1 MSNTSGDNVFDTPS
15 AASLTKLLF
24 TRCMHLTIQQPPQ
37 GRKVDAEIDFL
48 ELIHSFWQQ
57 KKLIA
62 GTVVITA
69 LVAVGYVWFAQPVY
83 QTSTL
88 LRPAAINELDAL
100 NRSQVYTLPAADAL
114 LKVGLALESY
124 ENRLNFFRGHPDL
137 FKPLVQPGRSLEQ
150 SFEVFN
156 RDAITLV
163 QPASNKTNS
172 ESTYLRLELTYPATL
187 DGVAILNG
195 FVEYAINNQREQ
207 ISADLKV
214 IISNRLRELETQI
227 NAARTGY
234 LSEKQGKIAT
244 LVEADSLQKA
254 KLEDELKAL
263 RLQLKIEREARIQQL
278 DEAISIAKSLGISRP
293 TTPSAMA
300 DAAQGSSSRLVRT
313 EITSQSIPLYF
324 MGSEALQAER
334 AALLKRTTDDFTD
347 NRISQIRKNIQL
359 LEVNRQVEM
368 LGKRS
373 NEDVFLKDI
382 EPLRAEVVRLGRL
395 NTDMSHLGLVSID
408 RKAQMPTDPIK
419 PKKTLIVAL
428 AVVLG
433 LLFGLT
439 IATVRFLIQRRQQGV
454 RPEQPP
460 L

>member
-1 MSNTSGDNVFDTPS
+1 MLV
-15 AASLTKLLF
+15 
-24 TRCMHLTIQQPPQ
+24 
-37 GRKVDAEIDFL
+37 
-48 ELIHSFWQQ
+48 
-57 KKLIA
+57 
-62 GTVVITA
+62 TA
-69 LVAVGYVWFAQPVY
+69 LMAFCYVLFAQQIY
-83 QTSTL
+83 QTSSL

-100 NRSQVYTLPAADAL
+100 NRSQVYTLPAPDAL

-124 ENRLNFFRGHPDL
+124 ENRLNFFRDHPDL
-137 FKPLVQPGRSLEQ
+137 FKPLLQPGRTLEQ

-163 QPASNKTNS
+163 QPASNKDNS
-172 ESTYLRLELTYPATL
+172 ESSYLRLELTYPDSL

-195 FVEYAINNQREQ
+195 FVDYAINKQREQ

-214 IISNRLRELETQI
+214 IISNRLRELDAQI
-227 NAARTGY
+227 NAARSSY
-234 LSEKQGKIAT
+234 LSDKQGKIASF
-244 LVEADSLQKA
+244 LEADTLQKA
-254 KLEDELKAL
+254 RLEDELKAL

-278 DEAISIAKSLGISRP
+278 DEAIAIANSLGITRP

-324 MGSEALQAER
+324 MGSQALQAER

-347 NRISQIRKNIQL
+347 DRISQIRKNIQL

-395 NTDMSHLGLVSID
+395 NTDMSHLGLASID
-408 RKAQMPTDPIK
+408 RKAQVPTDPVK
-419 PKKTLIVAL
+419 PKKALIVAL
-428 AVVLG
+428 AMVLG
-433 LLFGLT
+433 LLLGLA
-439 IATVRFLIQRRQQGV
+439 IATVRFLTQRRQQGV
-454 RPEQPP
+454 RPELPP
-460 L
+460 T

>member
-1 MSNTSGDNVFDTPS
+1 MLV
-15 AASLTKLLF
+15 
-24 TRCMHLTIQQPPQ
+24 
-37 GRKVDAEIDFL
+37 
-48 ELIHSFWQQ
+48 
-57 KKLIA
+57 
-62 GTVVITA
+62 TA
-69 LVAVGYVWFAQPVY
+69 LMAFCYVLFAQQIY
-83 QTSTL
+83 QTSSL

-100 NRSQVYTLPAADAL
+100 NRSQVYTLPAPDAL

-124 ENRLNFFRGHPDL
+124 ENRLNFFRDHPDL
-137 FKPLVQPGRSLEQ
+137 FKPLLQPGRTLEQ

-163 QPASNKTNS
+163 QPASNKDNS
-172 ESTYLRLELTYPATL
+172 ESSYLRLELTYPASL

-195 FVEYAINNQREQ
+195 FVDYAINKQREQ

-214 IISNRLRELETQI
+214 IISNRLRELDAQI
-227 NAARTGY
+227 NAARSSY
-234 LSEKQGKIAT
+234 LSDKQGKIASF
-244 LVEADSLQKA
+244 LEADALQKA
-254 KLEDELKAL
+254 RLEDELKAL

-278 DEAISIAKSLGISRP
+278 DEAIAIAKSLGITRP

-324 MGSEALQAER
+324 MGSQALQAER

-347 NRISQIRKNIQL
+347 DRISQIRKNIQL

-395 NTDMSHLGLVSID
+395 NTDMSHLGLASID
-408 RKAQMPTDPIK
+408 RKAQVPTDPVK
-419 PKKTLIVAL
+419 PKKALIVAL
-428 AVVLG
+428 AMVLG
-433 LLFGLT
+433 LLLGLA
-439 IATVRFLIQRRQQGV
+439 IATVRFLTQRRQQGV
-454 RPEQPP
+454 RPELPP
-460 L
+460 T

>member
-1 MSNTSGDNVFDTPS
+1 MLV
-15 AASLTKLLF
+15 
-24 TRCMHLTIQQPPQ
+24 
-37 GRKVDAEIDFL
+37 
-48 ELIHSFWQQ
+48 
-57 KKLIA
+57 
-62 GTVVITA
+62 TA
-69 LVAVGYVWFAQPVY
+69 LMAFGYVLFAKQIY
-83 QTSTL
+83 QTSSL

-124 ENRLNFFRGHPDL
+124 ENRLNFFRDHPDL
-137 FKPLVQPGRSLEQ
+137 FKPLLQPGRTLEQ

-163 QPASNKTNS
+163 QPASNKDNS
-172 ESTYLRLELTYPATL
+172 ESSYLRLELTYPASL

-195 FVEYAINNQREQ
+195 FVDYAINKQREQ

-214 IISNRLRELETQI
+214 IISNRLRELDAQI
-227 NAARTGY
+227 NAARSSY
-234 LSEKQGKIAT
+234 LSDKQGKIASF
-244 LVEADSLQKA
+244 LEADALQKA
-254 KLEDELKAL
+254 RLEDELKAL

-278 DEAISIAKSLGISRP
+278 DEAIAIAKSLGITRP

-324 MGSEALQAER
+324 MGSQALQAER

-347 NRISQIRKNIQL
+347 DRISQIRKNIQL

-395 NTDMSHLGLVSID
+395 NTDMSHLGLASID
-408 RKAQMPTDPIK
+408 RKAQVPTDPVK
-419 PKKTLIVAL
+419 PKKALIVAL
-428 AVVLG
+428 AMVLG
-433 LLFGLT
+433 LLLGLA
-439 IATVRFLIQRRQQGV
+439 IATVRFLTQRRQQGV
-454 RPEQPP
+454 RPELPP
-460 L
+460 T

>member
-1 MSNTSGDNVFDTPS
+1 MLV
-15 AASLTKLLF
+15 
-24 TRCMHLTIQQPPQ
+24 
-37 GRKVDAEIDFL
+37 
-48 ELIHSFWQQ
+48 
-57 KKLIA
+57 
-62 GTVVITA
+62 TA
-69 LVAVGYVWFAQPVY
+69 LMAFCYVLFAQQIY
-83 QTSTL
+83 QTSSL

-100 NRSQVYTLPAADAL
+100 NRSQVYTLPAPDAL

-124 ENRLNFFRGHPDL
+124 ENRLNFFRDHPDL
-137 FKPLVQPGRSLEQ
+137 FKPLLQPGRTLEQ

-163 QPASNKTNS
+163 QPASNKDNS
-172 ESTYLRLELTYPATL
+172 ESSYLRLELTYPASL

-195 FVEYAINNQREQ
+195 FVDYAINKQREQ

-214 IISNRLRELETQI
+214 IISNRLREQDAQI
-227 NAARTGY
+227 NAARSSY
-234 LSEKQGKIAT
+234 LSDKQGKIASF
-244 LVEADSLQKA
+244 LEADTLQKA
-254 KLEDELKAL
+254 RLEDELKAL

-278 DEAISIAKSLGISRP
+278 DEAIAIAKSLGITRP

-300 DAAQGSSSRLVRT
+300 DAAQGSSPRLVRT

-324 MGSEALQAER
+324 MGSQALQAER

-347 NRISQIRKNIQL
+347 DRISQIRKNIQL

-395 NTDMSHLGLVSID
+395 NTDMSHLGLASID
-408 RKAQMPTDPIK
+408 RKAQVPTDPVK
-419 PKKTLIVAL
+419 PKKALIVAL
-428 AVVLG
+428 AMVLG
-433 LLFGLT
+433 LLLGLA
-439 IATVRFLIQRRQQGV
+439 IATVRFLTQRRQQGV
-454 RPEQPP
+454 RPELPP
-460 L
+460 T

>member
-1 MSNTSGDNVFDTPS
+1 VTSISRISRGS
-15 AASLTKLLF
+15 S
-24 TRCMHLTIQQPPQ
+24 
-37 GRKVDAEIDFL
+37 VDEIDLFA
-48 ELIHSFWQQ
+48 LIQAIWKQ
-57 KKLIA
+57 KGIIIA
-62 GTVVITA
+62 TTVVSG
-69 LVAVGYVWFAQPVY
+69 LVALGYAYLVTPEY
-83 QTSTL
+83 QVTSV

-100 NRSQVYTLPAADAL
+100 NRSQVYTLPAPDAL

-124 ENRLNFFRGHPDL
+124 ENRLNFFRDHPDL
-137 FKPLVQPGRSLEQ
+137 FKPLLQPGRTLEQ

-163 QPASNKTNS
+163 QPASNKDNS
-172 ESTYLRLELTYPATL
+172 ESSYLRLELTYPASL

-195 FVEYAINNQREQ
+195 FVDYAINKQREQ

-214 IISNRLRELETQI
+214 IISNRLRELDAQI
-227 NAARTGY
+227 NAARSSYT
-234 LSEKQGKIAT
+234 SDKEEKIAT
-244 LVEADSLQKA
+244 FLETDSLQKA
-254 KLEDELKAL
+254 QLEDELKAL

-278 DEAISIAKSLGISRP
+278 DEAIAIAKSLGITRP

-300 DAAQGSSSRLVRT
+300 DAAQGSSARLVRT

-324 MGSEALQAER
+324 MGSQALEAER

-347 NRISQIRKNIQL
+347 NRISQIRKKIQL

-373 NEDVFLKDI
+373 NEDVFLNDI
-382 EPLRAEVVRLGRL
+382 EPLRAEAVRLGRL
-395 NTDMSHLGLVSID
+395 NTDMSQLGLVSID

-419 PKKTLIVAL
+419 PKKALIVAL
-428 AVVLG
+428 ALVLG
-433 LLFGLT
+433 LLAGLT
-439 IATVRFLIQRRQQGV
+439 IATVRFLLQRRKQGI

-460 L
+460 I

>member
-1 MSNTSGDNVFDTPS
+1 MLV
-15 AASLTKLLF
+15 
-24 TRCMHLTIQQPPQ
+24 
-37 GRKVDAEIDFL
+37 
-48 ELIHSFWQQ
+48 
-57 KKLIA
+57 
-62 GTVVITA
+62 TA
-69 LVAVGYVWFAQPVY
+69 LMAFCYVLFAQQIY
-83 QTSTL
+83 QTSSL

-100 NRSQVYTLPAADAL
+100 NRSQVYTLPAPDAL

-124 ENRLNFFRGHPDL
+124 ENRLNFFRDHPDL
-137 FKPLVQPGRSLEQ
+137 FKPLLQPGRTLEQ

-163 QPASNKTNS
+163 QPASNKDNS
-172 ESTYLRLELTYPATL
+172 ECSYLRLELTYPASL

-195 FVEYAINNQREQ
+195 FVDYAINKQREQ

-214 IISNRLRELETQI
+214 IISNRLRELDAQI
-227 NAARTGY
+227 NAARSSY
-234 LSEKQGKIAT
+234 LSDKQGKIASF
-244 LVEADSLQKA
+244 LEADTLQKA
-254 KLEDELKAL
+254 RLEDELKAL

-278 DEAISIAKSLGISRP
+278 DEAIAIANSLGITRP

-324 MGSEALQAER
+324 MGSQALQAER

-347 NRISQIRKNIQL
+347 DRISQIRKNIQL

-395 NTDMSHLGLVSID
+395 NTDMSNLWLASID
-408 RKAQMPTDPIK
+408 RKAQVPTDPVK
-419 PKKTLIVAL
+419 PKKALIVAL
-428 AVVLG
+428 AMVLG
-433 LLFGLT
+433 LLLGLA
-439 IATVRFLIQRRQQGV
+439 IATVRFLTQRRQQGV
-454 RPEQPP
+454 RPELPP
-460 L
+460 T

>member
-1 MSNTSGDNVFDTPS
+1 MLV
-15 AASLTKLLF
+15 
-24 TRCMHLTIQQPPQ
+24 
-37 GRKVDAEIDFL
+37 
-48 ELIHSFWQQ
+48 
-57 KKLIA
+57 
-62 GTVVITA
+62 TA
-69 LVAVGYVWFAQPVY
+69 LMAFCYVLFAQQIY
-83 QTSTL
+83 QTSSL

-100 NRSQVYTLPAADAL
+100 NRSQVYTLPAPDAL

-124 ENRLNFFRGHPDL
+124 ENRLNFFRDHPDL
-137 FKPLVQPGRSLEQ
+137 FKPLLQPGRTLEQ

-163 QPASNKTNS
+163 QPASNKDNS
-172 ESTYLRLELTYPATL
+172 ESSYLRLELTYPASL

-195 FVEYAINNQREQ
+195 FVDYAINKQREQ

-214 IISNRLRELETQI
+214 IISNRLRELDAQI
-227 NAARTGY
+227 NAARSSY
-234 LSEKQGKIAT
+234 LSDKQGKIASF
-244 LVEADSLQKA
+244 LEADSLQKA
-254 KLEDELKAL
+254 RLEDELKAL

-278 DEAISIAKSLGISRP
+278 DEAIAIANSLGITRP

-324 MGSEALQAER
+324 MGSQALQAER

-347 NRISQIRKNIQL
+347 DRISQIRKNIQL

-395 NTDMSHLGLVSID
+395 NTDMSHLGLASID
-408 RKAQMPTDPIK
+408 RKAQVPTDPVK
-419 PKKTLIVAL
+419 PKKALIVAL
-428 AVVLG
+428 AMVLG
-433 LLFGLT
+433 LLLGLA
-439 IATVRFLIQRRQQGV
+439 IATVRFLTQRRQQGV
-454 RPEQPP
+454 RPELPP
-460 L
+460 T

>member
-1 MSNTSGDNVFDTPS
+1 MLV
-15 AASLTKLLF
+15 
-24 TRCMHLTIQQPPQ
+24 
-37 GRKVDAEIDFL
+37 
-48 ELIHSFWQQ
+48 
-57 KKLIA
+57 
-62 GTVVITA
+62 TA
-69 LVAVGYVWFAQPVY
+69 LMAFGYVLFAKQIY
-83 QTSTL
+83 QTSSL

-124 ENRLNFFRGHPDL
+124 ENRLNFFRDHPDL
-137 FKPLVQPGRSLEQ
+137 FKPLLQPGRTLEQ

-163 QPASNKTNS
+163 QPASNKDNS
-172 ESTYLRLELTYPATL
+172 ESSYLRLELTYPASL

-195 FVEYAINNQREQ
+195 FVDYAINKQREQ

-214 IISNRLRELETQI
+214 IISNRLRELDAQI
-227 NAARTGY
+227 NAARSSY
-234 LSEKQGKIAT
+234 LSDKQGKIASF
-244 LVEADSLQKA
+244 LEADALQKA
-254 KLEDELKAL
+254 RLEDELKAL

-278 DEAISIAKSLGISRP
+278 DEAIAIAKSLGITRP

-324 MGSEALQAER
+324 MGSQALQAER

-347 NRISQIRKNIQL
+347 DRISQIRKNIQL

-382 EPLRAEVVRLGRL
+382 EPLRAEVVRLGRM
-395 NTDMSHLGLVSID
+395 NTDMSHLGLASID
-408 RKAQMPTDPIK
+408 RKAQVPTDPVK
-419 PKKTLIVAL
+419 PKKALIVAL

-433 LLFGLT
+433 LLLGLT
-439 IATVRFLIQRRQQGV
+439 IATVRFLTQRRQQGV
-454 RPEQPP
+454 RPELPP
-460 L
+460 T

>member
-1 MSNTSGDNVFDTPS
+1 M
-15 AASLTKLLF
+15 
-24 TRCMHLTIQQPPQ
+24 TIQQPPQ
-37 GRKVDAEIDFL
+37 GRKVDAEIDVF
-48 ELIHSFWQQ
+48 ELIHSLWRQ

-62 GTVVITA
+62 ATMLVTA
-69 LVAVGYVWFAQPVY
+69 LMAFGYVLFAKQIY
-83 QTSTL
+83 QTSSL

-124 ENRLNFFRGHPDL
+124 ENRLNFFRDHPDL
-137 FKPLVQPGRSLEQ
+137 FKPLLQPGRTLEQ

-163 QPASNKTNS
+163 QPASNKDNS
-172 ESTYLRLELTYPATL
+172 ESSYLRLELTYPASL

-195 FVEYAINNQREQ
+195 FVDYAINKQREQ

-214 IISNRLRELETQI
+214 IISNRLRELDAQI
-227 NAARTGY
+227 NAARSSY
-234 LSEKQGKIAT
+234 LSDKQGKIASF
-244 LVEADSLQKA
+244 LEADALQKA
-254 KLEDELKAL
+254 RLEDELKAL

-278 DEAISIAKSLGISRP
+278 DEAIAIAKSLGITRP

-324 MGSEALQAER
+324 MGSQALQAER

-347 NRISQIRKNIQL
+347 DRISQIRKNIQL

-382 EPLRAEVVRLGRL
+382 EPLRAEVVRLGRM
-395 NTDMSHLGLVSID
+395 NTDMSHLGLASID
-408 RKAQMPTDPIK
+408 RKAQVPTDPVK
-419 PKKTLIVAL
+419 PKKALIVAL

-433 LLFGLT
+433 LLLGLT
-439 IATVRFLIQRRQQGV
+439 IATVRFLTQRRQQGV
-454 RPEQPP
+454 RPELPP
-460 L
+460 T

>member
-1 MSNTSGDNVFDTPS
+1 MLV
-15 AASLTKLLF
+15 
-24 TRCMHLTIQQPPQ
+24 
-37 GRKVDAEIDFL
+37 
-48 ELIHSFWQQ
+48 
-57 KKLIA
+57 
-62 GTVVITA
+62 TA
-69 LVAVGYVWFAQPVY
+69 LMAFCYVLFAQQIY
-83 QTSTL
+83 QTSSL

-100 NRSQVYTLPAADAL
+100 NRSQVYTLPAPDAL

-124 ENRLNFFRGHPDL
+124 ENRLNFFRDHPDL
-137 FKPLVQPGRSLEQ
+137 FKPLLQPGRTLEQ

-163 QPASNKTNS
+163 QPASNKDNS
-172 ESTYLRLELTYPATL
+172 ESSYLRLELTYPASL

-195 FVEYAINNQREQ
+195 FVDYAINKQREQ

-214 IISNRLRELETQI
+214 IISNRLRELDAQI
-227 NAARTGY
+227 NAARSSY
-234 LSEKQGKIAT
+234 LSDKQGKIASF
-244 LVEADSLQKA
+244 LEADSLQKA
-254 KLEDELKAL
+254 RLEDELKAL

-278 DEAISIAKSLGISRP
+278 DEAIAIAKSLGITRP

-324 MGSEALQAER
+324 MGSQALQAER

-347 NRISQIRKNIQL
+347 DRISQIRKNIQL

-395 NTDMSHLGLVSID
+395 NTDMSHLGLASID
-408 RKAQMPTDPIK
+408 RKAQVPTDPVK
-419 PKKTLIVAL
+419 PKKALIVAL

-433 LLFGLT
+433 LLLGLT
-439 IATVRFLIQRRQQGV
+439 IATVRFLTQRRQQGV
-454 RPEQPP
+454 RPELPP
-460 L
+460 T

>member
-1 MSNTSGDNVFDTPS
+1 M
-15 AASLTKLLF
+15 
-24 TRCMHLTIQQPPQ
+24 TIHQYPQ
-37 GRKVDAEIDFL
+37 GRKVDAEIDLFDV
-48 ELIHSFWQQ
+48 IHSFWRQ
-57 KKLIA
+57 KKLIG
-62 GTVVITA
+62 GTVVIAGLMA
-69 LVAVGYVWFAQPVY
+69 LGYVSFAQQVY
-83 QTSTL
+83 QTSSL

-124 ENRLNFFRGHPDL
+124 ENRLSFFRDHPDL

-156 RDAITLV
+156 RDAFNLV
-163 QPASNKTNS
+163 QPAPNKASSDNP
-172 ESTYLRLELTYPATL
+172 YLKLELTYPASL

-195 FVEYAINNQREQ
+195 FVDYAITKQREQ

-214 IISNRLRELETQI
+214 IIGNRLRELDAQI
-227 NAARTGY
+227 NAARSSYT
-234 LSEKQGKIAT
+234 SDKEEKIAT
-244 LVEADSLQKA
+244 FLETDSLQKA
-254 KLEDELKAL
+254 QLEDELKAL

-278 DEAISIAKSLGISRP
+278 EEAIAIAKSLGITRP

-300 DAAQGSSSRLVRT
+300 DAAQGSSARLVRT

-324 MGSEALQAER
+324 MGSQALEAER

-347 NRISQIRKNIQL
+347 KRISQIRKKIQL

-373 NEDVFLKDI
+373 NEDVFLNDI
-382 EPLRAEVVRLGRL
+382 EPLRAEAVRLGRL
-395 NTDMSHLGLVSID
+395 NTDMSQLGLVSID

-419 PKKTLIVAL
+419 PKKALIVAL
-428 AVVLG
+428 ALVLG
-433 LLFGLT
+433 LLAGLA
-439 IATVRFLIQRRQQGV
+439 IATVRFLLQRRQQGI
-454 RPEQPP
+454 RPEQPQT
-460 L
+460 

>member
-1 MSNTSGDNVFDTPS
+1 MLV
-15 AASLTKLLF
+15 
-24 TRCMHLTIQQPPQ
+24 
-37 GRKVDAEIDFL
+37 
-48 ELIHSFWQQ
+48 
-57 KKLIA
+57 
-62 GTVVITA
+62 TA
-69 LVAVGYVWFAQPVY
+69 LMAFCYVLFAQQIY
-83 QTSTL
+83 QTSSL

-100 NRSQVYTLPAADAL
+100 NRSQVYTLPAPDAL

-124 ENRLNFFRGHPDL
+124 ENRLNFFRDHPDL
-137 FKPLVQPGRSLEQ
+137 FKPLLQPGRTLEQ

-163 QPASNKTNS
+163 QPASNKDNS
-172 ESTYLRLELTYPATL
+172 ESSYLRLELTYPASL

-195 FVEYAINNQREQ
+195 FVDYAINKQREQ

-214 IISNRLRELETQI
+214 IISNRLRELDAQI
-227 NAARTGY
+227 NAARSSY
-234 LSEKQGKIAT
+234 LSDKQGKIASF
-244 LVEADSLQKA
+244 LEADTLQKA
-254 KLEDELKAL
+254 RLEDELKAL

-278 DEAISIAKSLGISRP
+278 DEAIAIAKSLGITRP

-324 MGSEALQAER
+324 MGSQALQAER

-347 NRISQIRKNIQL
+347 DRISQIRKNIQL

-395 NTDMSHLGLVSID
+395 NTDMSHLGLASID
-408 RKAQMPTDPIK
+408 RKAQVPTDPVK
-419 PKKTLIVAL
+419 PKKALIVAL
-428 AVVLG
+428 AMVLG
-433 LLFGLT
+433 LLLGLA
-439 IATVRFLIQRRQQGV
+439 IATVRFLTQRRQQGV
-454 RPEQPP
+454 RPELPP
-460 L
+460 T

>member
-1 MSNTSGDNVFDTPS
+1 MLV
-15 AASLTKLLF
+15 
-24 TRCMHLTIQQPPQ
+24 
-37 GRKVDAEIDFL
+37 
-48 ELIHSFWQQ
+48 
-57 KKLIA
+57 
-62 GTVVITA
+62 TA
-69 LVAVGYVWFAQPVY
+69 LMAFCYVLFAQQIY
-83 QTSTL
+83 QTSSL

-100 NRSQVYTLPAADAL
+100 NRSQVYTLPAPDAL

-124 ENRLNFFRGHPDL
+124 ENRLNFFRDHPDL
-137 FKPLVQPGRSLEQ
+137 FKPLLQPGRTLEQ

-163 QPASNKTNS
+163 QPASNKDNS
-172 ESTYLRLELTYPATL
+172 ESSYLRLELTYPASL

-195 FVEYAINNQREQ
+195 FVDYAINKQREQ

-214 IISNRLRELETQI
+214 IISNRLRELDAQI
-227 NAARTGY
+227 NAARSSY
-234 LSEKQGKIAT
+234 LSDKQGKIASF
-244 LVEADSLQKA
+244 LEADTLQKA
-254 KLEDELKAL
+254 RLEDELKAL

-278 DEAISIAKSLGISRP
+278 DEAIAIANSLGITRP

-324 MGSEALQAER
+324 MGSQALQAER

-347 NRISQIRKNIQL
+347 DRISQIRKNIQL

-395 NTDMSHLGLVSID
+395 NTDMSHLGLASID
-408 RKAQMPTDPIK
+408 RKAQVPTDPVK
-419 PKKTLIVAL
+419 PKKALIVAL
-428 AVVLG
+428 AMVLG
-433 LLFGLT
+433 LLLGLA
-439 IATVRFLIQRRQQGV
+439 IATVRFLTQRRQQGV
-454 RPEQPP
+454 RPELPP
-460 L
+460 T

>member
-1 MSNTSGDNVFDTPS
+1 MLV
-15 AASLTKLLF
+15 
-24 TRCMHLTIQQPPQ
+24 
-37 GRKVDAEIDFL
+37 
-48 ELIHSFWQQ
+48 
-57 KKLIA
+57 
-62 GTVVITA
+62 TA
-69 LVAVGYVWFAQPVY
+69 LMAFCYVLFAQQIY
-83 QTSTL
+83 QTSSL

-100 NRSQVYTLPAADAL
+100 NRSQVYTLPAPDAL

-124 ENRLNFFRGHPDL
+124 ENRLNFFRDHPDL
-137 FKPLVQPGRSLEQ
+137 FKPLLQPGRTLEQ

-163 QPASNKTNS
+163 QPASNKDNS
-172 ESTYLRLELTYPATL
+172 ESSYLRLELTYPASL
-187 DGVAILNG
+187 DGVSILNG
-195 FVEYAINNQREQ
+195 FVDYAINKQREQ

-214 IISNRLRELETQI
+214 IISNRLRELDAQI
-227 NAARTGY
+227 NAARSSY
-234 LSEKQGKIAT
+234 LSDKQGKIASF
-244 LVEADSLQKA
+244 LEADTLQKA
-254 KLEDELKAL
+254 RLEDELKAL

-278 DEAISIAKSLGISRP
+278 DEAIAIAKSLGITRP

-324 MGSEALQAER
+324 MGSQALQAER

-347 NRISQIRKNIQL
+347 DRISQIRKNIQL

-395 NTDMSHLGLVSID
+395 NTDMSHLGLASID
-408 RKAQMPTDPIK
+408 RKAQVPTDPVK
-419 PKKTLIVAL
+419 PKKALIVAL
-428 AVVLG
+428 AMVLG
-433 LLFGLT
+433 LLLGLA
-439 IATVRFLIQRRQQGV
+439 IATVRFLTQRRQQGV
-454 RPEQPP
+454 RPELPP
-460 L
+460 T

>member
-1 MSNTSGDNVFDTPS
+1 MLV
-15 AASLTKLLF
+15 
-24 TRCMHLTIQQPPQ
+24 
-37 GRKVDAEIDFL
+37 
-48 ELIHSFWQQ
+48 
-57 KKLIA
+57 
-62 GTVVITA
+62 TA
-69 LVAVGYVWFAQPVY
+69 LMAFGYVLFAKQIY
-83 QTSTL
+83 QTSSL

-124 ENRLNFFRGHPDL
+124 ENRLNFFRDHPDL
-137 FKPLVQPGRSLEQ
+137 FKPLLQPGRTLEQ

-163 QPASNKTNS
+163 QPASNKDNS
-172 ESTYLRLELTYPATL
+172 ESSYLRLELTYPASL

-195 FVEYAINNQREQ
+195 FVDYAINKQREQ

-214 IISNRLRELETQI
+214 IISNRLRELDAQI
-227 NAARTGY
+227 NAARSSY
-234 LSEKQGKIAT
+234 LSDKQGKIASF
-244 LVEADSLQKA
+244 LEADTLQKA
-254 KLEDELKAL
+254 RLEDELKAL

-278 DEAISIAKSLGISRP
+278 DEAIAIAKSLGITRP

-324 MGSEALQAER
+324 MGSQALQAER

-347 NRISQIRKNIQL
+347 DRISQIRKNIQL

-395 NTDMSHLGLVSID
+395 NTDMSHLGLASID
-408 RKAQMPTDPIK
+408 RKAQVPTDPVK
-419 PKKTLIVAL
+419 PKKALIVAL

-433 LLFGLT
+433 LLLGLT
-439 IATVRFLIQRRQQGV
+439 IATVRFLTQRRQQGV
-454 RPEQPP
+454 RPELPP
-460 L
+460 T

>member
-1 MSNTSGDNVFDTPS
+1 MLV
-15 AASLTKLLF
+15 
-24 TRCMHLTIQQPPQ
+24 
-37 GRKVDAEIDFL
+37 
-48 ELIHSFWQQ
+48 
-57 KKLIA
+57 
-62 GTVVITA
+62 TA
-69 LVAVGYVWFAQPVY
+69 LMAFGYVLFAQQIY
-83 QTSTL
+83 QTSSL

-100 NRSQVYTLPAADAL
+100 NRSQVYTLPAPDAL

-124 ENRLNFFRGHPDL
+124 ENRLNFFRDHPDL
-137 FKPLVQPGRSLEQ
+137 FKPLLQPGRTLEQ

-163 QPASNKTNS
+163 QPASNKDNS
-172 ESTYLRLELTYPATL
+172 ESSYLRLELTYPASL

-195 FVEYAINNQREQ
+195 FVDYAINKQREQ

-214 IISNRLRELETQI
+214 IISNRLRELDAQI
-227 NAARTGY
+227 NAARSSY
-234 LSEKQGKIAT
+234 LSDKQGKIASF
-244 LVEADSLQKA
+244 LEADTLQKA
-254 KLEDELKAL
+254 RLEDELKAL

-278 DEAISIAKSLGISRP
+278 DEAIAIAKSLGITRP

-324 MGSEALQAER
+324 MGSQALQAER

-347 NRISQIRKNIQL
+347 DRISQIRKNIQL

-395 NTDMSHLGLVSID
+395 NTDMSHLGLASID
-408 RKAQMPTDPIK
+408 RKAQVPTDPVK
-419 PKKTLIVAL
+419 PKKALIVAL
-428 AVVLG
+428 AMVLG
-433 LLFGLT
+433 LLLGLA
-439 IATVRFLIQRRQQGV
+439 IATVRFLTQRRQQGV
-454 RPEQPP
+454 RPELPP
-460 L
+460 T

>member
-1 MSNTSGDNVFDTPS
+1 MLV
-15 AASLTKLLF
+15 
-24 TRCMHLTIQQPPQ
+24 
-37 GRKVDAEIDFL
+37 
-48 ELIHSFWQQ
+48 
-57 KKLIA
+57 
-62 GTVVITA
+62 TA
-69 LVAVGYVWFAQPVY
+69 LMAFCYVLFAQQIY
-83 QTSTL
+83 QTSSL

-100 NRSQVYTLPAADAL
+100 NRSQVYTLPAPDAL

-124 ENRLNFFRGHPDL
+124 ENRLNFFRDHPDL
-137 FKPLVQPGRSLEQ
+137 FKPLLQPGRTLEQ

-163 QPASNKTNS
+163 QPASNKDNS
-172 ESTYLRLELTYPATL
+172 ESSYLRLELTYPASL

-195 FVEYAINNQREQ
+195 FVDYAINKQREQ

-214 IISNRLRELETQI
+214 IISNRLRELDAQI
-227 NAARTGY
+227 NAARSSY
-234 LSEKQGKIAT
+234 LSDKQGKIASF
-244 LVEADSLQKA
+244 LEADTLQKA
-254 KLEDELKAL
+254 RLEDELKAL

-278 DEAISIAKSLGISRP
+278 DEAIAIAKSLGITRP

-324 MGSEALQAER
+324 MGSQALQAER

-347 NRISQIRKNIQL
+347 DRISQIRKNIQM

-395 NTDMSHLGLVSID
+395 NTDMSHLGLASID
-408 RKAQMPTDPIK
+408 RKAQVPTDPVK
-419 PKKTLIVAL
+419 PKKALIVAL
-428 AVVLG
+428 AMVLG
-433 LLFGLT
+433 LLLGLA
-439 IATVRFLIQRRQQGV
+439 IATVRFLTQRRQQGV
-454 RPEQPP
+454 RPELPP
-460 L
+460 T

>member
-1 MSNTSGDNVFDTPS
+1 MLV
-15 AASLTKLLF
+15 
-24 TRCMHLTIQQPPQ
+24 
-37 GRKVDAEIDFL
+37 
-48 ELIHSFWQQ
+48 
-57 KKLIA
+57 
-62 GTVVITA
+62 TA
-69 LVAVGYVWFAQPVY
+69 LMAFCYVLFAQQIY
-83 QTSTL
+83 QTSSL

-100 NRSQVYTLPAADAL
+100 NRSQVYTLPAPDAL

-124 ENRLNFFRGHPDL
+124 ENRLNFFRDHPDL
-137 FKPLVQPGRSLEQ
+137 FKPLLQPGRTLEQ

-163 QPASNKTNS
+163 QPASNKDNS
-172 ESTYLRLELTYPATL
+172 ESSYLRLELTYPASL

-195 FVEYAINNQREQ
+195 FVDYAINKQREQ

-214 IISNRLRELETQI
+214 IISNRLRELDAQI
-227 NAARTGY
+227 NAARSSY
-234 LSEKQGKIAT
+234 LSDKQGKIASF
-244 LVEADSLQKA
+244 LEADTLQKA
-254 KLEDELKAL
+254 RLEDELKAL

-278 DEAISIAKSLGISRP
+278 DEAIAIAKSLGITRP

-300 DAAQGSSSRLVRT
+300 DAAQGSSPRLVRT

-324 MGSEALQAER
+324 MGSQALQAER

-347 NRISQIRKNIQL
+347 DRISQIRKNIQL

-395 NTDMSHLGLVSID
+395 NTDMSHLGLASID
-408 RKAQMPTDPIK
+408 RKAQVPTDPVK
-419 PKKTLIVAL
+419 PKKALIVAL
-428 AVVLG
+428 AMVLG
-433 LLFGLT
+433 LLLGLA
-439 IATVRFLIQRRQQGV
+439 IATVRFLTQRRQQGV
-454 RPEQPP
+454 RPELPP
-460 L
+460 T

>member
-1 MSNTSGDNVFDTPS
+1 MLV
-15 AASLTKLLF
+15 
-24 TRCMHLTIQQPPQ
+24 
-37 GRKVDAEIDFL
+37 
-48 ELIHSFWQQ
+48 
-57 KKLIA
+57 
-62 GTVVITA
+62 TA
-69 LVAVGYVWFAQPVY
+69 LMAFCYVLFAQQIY
-83 QTSTL
+83 QTSSL

-100 NRSQVYTLPAADAL
+100 NRSQVYTLPAPDAL

-124 ENRLNFFRGHPDL
+124 ENRLNFFRDHPDL
-137 FKPLVQPGRSLEQ
+137 FKPLLQPGRTLEQ

-163 QPASNKTNS
+163 QPASNKDNS
-172 ESTYLRLELTYPATL
+172 ESSYLRLELTYPASL

-195 FVEYAINNQREQ
+195 FVDYAINKQREQ

-214 IISNRLRELETQI
+214 IISNRLRELDAQI
-227 NAARTGY
+227 NAARSSY
-234 LSEKQGKIAT
+234 LSDKQGKIASF
-244 LVEADSLQKA
+244 LEADTLQKA
-254 KLEDELKAL
+254 RLEDELKAL

-278 DEAISIAKSLGISRP
+278 DEAIAIAKSLGITRP

-324 MGSEALQAER
+324 MGSQALQAER

-347 NRISQIRKNIQL
+347 DRISQIRKNIQL

-382 EPLRAEVVRLGRL
+382 EPLRAEVVRLGRM
-395 NTDMSHLGLVSID
+395 NTDMSHLGLASID
-408 RKAQMPTDPIK
+408 RKAQVPTDPVK
-419 PKKTLIVAL
+419 PKKALIVAL
-428 AVVLG
+428 AMVLG
-433 LLFGLT
+433 LLLGLA
-439 IATVRFLIQRRQQGV
+439 IATVRFLTQRRQQGV
-454 RPEQPP
+454 RPELPP
-460 L
+460 T

>member
-1 MSNTSGDNVFDTPS
+1 MLV
-15 AASLTKLLF
+15 
-24 TRCMHLTIQQPPQ
+24 
-37 GRKVDAEIDFL
+37 
-48 ELIHSFWQQ
+48 
-57 KKLIA
+57 
-62 GTVVITA
+62 TA
-69 LVAVGYVWFAQPVY
+69 LMAFCYVLFAQQIY
-83 QTSTL
+83 QTSSL

-100 NRSQVYTLPAADAL
+100 NRSQVYTLPAPDAL

-124 ENRLNFFRGHPDL
+124 ENRLNFFRDHPDL
-137 FKPLVQPGRSLEQ
+137 FKPLLQPGRTLEQ

-163 QPASNKTNS
+163 QPASNKDNS
-172 ESTYLRLELTYPATL
+172 ESSYLRLELTYPASL

-195 FVEYAINNQREQ
+195 FVDYAINKQREQ

-214 IISNRLRELETQI
+214 IISNRLRELDAQI
-227 NAARTGY
+227 NAARSSY
-234 LSEKQGKIAT
+234 LSDKQGKIASF
-244 LVEADSLQKA
+244 LEADTLQKA
-254 KLEDELKAL
+254 RLEDELKAL

-278 DEAISIAKSLGISRP
+278 DEAIAIAKSLGITRP

-324 MGSEALQAER
+324 MGSQALQAER

-347 NRISQIRKNIQL
+347 DRISQIRKNIQL

-395 NTDMSHLGLVSID
+395 NTDMSHLGLASID
-408 RKAQMPTDPIK
+408 RKAQVPTDPVK
-419 PKKTLIVAL
+419 PKKALIVAL

-433 LLFGLT
+433 LLLGLA
-439 IATVRFLIQRRQQGV
+439 IATVRFFSQRRQQGV
-454 RPEQPP
+454 RPELPP
-460 L
+460 T

>member
-1 MSNTSGDNVFDTPS
+1 MLV
-15 AASLTKLLF
+15 
-24 TRCMHLTIQQPPQ
+24 
-37 GRKVDAEIDFL
+37 
-48 ELIHSFWQQ
+48 
-57 KKLIA
+57 
-62 GTVVITA
+62 TA
-69 LVAVGYVWFAQPVY
+69 LMAFCYVLFAQQIY
-83 QTSTL
+83 QTSSL

-100 NRSQVYTLPAADAL
+100 NRSQVYTLPAPDAL

-124 ENRLNFFRGHPDL
+124 ENRLNFFRDHPDL
-137 FKPLVQPGRSLEQ
+137 FKPLLQPGRTLEQ

-163 QPASNKTNS
+163 QPASNKDNS
-172 ESTYLRLELTYPATL
+172 ESSYLRLELTYPASL

-195 FVEYAINNQREQ
+195 FVDYAINKQREQ

-214 IISNRLRELETQI
+214 IISNRLRELDAQI
-227 NAARTGY
+227 NAARSSY
-234 LSEKQGKIAT
+234 LSDKQGKIASF
-244 LVEADSLQKA
+244 LEADTLQKA
-254 KLEDELKAL
+254 RLEDELKAL

-278 DEAISIAKSLGISRP
+278 DEAIAIAKSLGITRP

-324 MGSEALQAER
+324 MGSQALQAER

-347 NRISQIRKNIQL
+347 DRISQIRKKIQL

-395 NTDMSHLGLVSID
+395 NTDMSHLGLASID
-408 RKAQMPTDPIK
+408 RKAQVPTDPVK
-419 PKKTLIVAL
+419 PKKALIVAL
-428 AVVLG
+428 AMVLG
-433 LLFGLT
+433 LLLGLA
-439 IATVRFLIQRRQQGV
+439 IATVRFLTQRRQQGV
-454 RPEQPP
+454 RPELPP
-460 L
+460 T

>member
-1 MSNTSGDNVFDTPS
+1 MLV
-15 AASLTKLLF
+15 
-24 TRCMHLTIQQPPQ
+24 
-37 GRKVDAEIDFL
+37 
-48 ELIHSFWQQ
+48 
-57 KKLIA
+57 
-62 GTVVITA
+62 TA
-69 LVAVGYVWFAQPVY
+69 LMAFCYVLFAQQIY
-83 QTSTL
+83 QTSSL

-100 NRSQVYTLPAADAL
+100 NRSQVYTLPAPDAL

-124 ENRLNFFRGHPDL
+124 ENRLNFFRDHPDL
-137 FKPLVQPGRSLEQ
+137 FKPLLQPGRTLEQ

-163 QPASNKTNS
+163 QPASNKDNS
-172 ESTYLRLELTYPATL
+172 ESSYLRLELTYPASL

-195 FVEYAINNQREQ
+195 FVDYAINKQREQ

-214 IISNRLRELETQI
+214 IISNRLRELDAQI
-227 NAARTGY
+227 NAARSSY
-234 LSEKQGKIAT
+234 LSDKQGKIASF
-244 LVEADSLQKA
+244 LEADSLQKA
-254 KLEDELKAL
+254 RLEDELKAL

-278 DEAISIAKSLGISRP
+278 DEAIAIAKSLGITRP

-324 MGSEALQAER
+324 MGSQALQAER

-347 NRISQIRKNIQL
+347 DRISQIRKNIQL

-395 NTDMSHLGLVSID
+395 NTDMSHLGLASID
-408 RKAQMPTDPIK
+408 RKAQVPTDPVK
-419 PKKTLIVAL
+419 PKKALIVAL
-428 AVVLG
+428 AMVLG
-433 LLFGLT
+433 LLLGLA
-439 IATVRFLIQRRQQGV
+439 IATVRFLTQRRQQGV
-454 RPEQPP
+454 RPELPP
-460 L
+460 T

>member
-1 MSNTSGDNVFDTPS
+1 MLV
-15 AASLTKLLF
+15 
-24 TRCMHLTIQQPPQ
+24 
-37 GRKVDAEIDFL
+37 
-48 ELIHSFWQQ
+48 
-57 KKLIA
+57 
-62 GTVVITA
+62 TA
-69 LVAVGYVWFAQPVY
+69 LMAFCYVLFAQQIY
-83 QTSTL
+83 QTSSL

-100 NRSQVYTLPAADAL
+100 NRSQVYTLPAPDAL

-124 ENRLNFFRGHPDL
+124 ENRLNFFRDHPDL
-137 FKPLVQPGRSLEQ
+137 FKPLLQPGRTLEQ

-163 QPASNKTNS
+163 QPASNKDNS
-172 ESTYLRLELTYPATL
+172 ESSYLRLELTYPASL

-195 FVEYAINNQREQ
+195 FVDYAINKQREQ

-214 IISNRLRELETQI
+214 IISNRLRELDAQI
-227 NAARTGY
+227 NAARSSY
-234 LSEKQGKIAT
+234 MSDKQGKIASF
-244 LVEADSLQKA
+244 LEADTLQKA
-254 KLEDELKAL
+254 RLEDELKAL

-278 DEAISIAKSLGISRP
+278 DEAIAIAKSLGITRP

-324 MGSEALQAER
+324 MGSQALQAER

-347 NRISQIRKNIQL
+347 DRISQIRKNIQL

-395 NTDMSHLGLVSID
+395 NTDMSHLGLASID
-408 RKAQMPTDPIK
+408 RKAQVPTDPVK
-419 PKKTLIVAL
+419 PKKALIVAL
-428 AVVLG
+428 AMVLG
-433 LLFGLT
+433 LLLGLA
-439 IATVRFLIQRRQQGV
+439 IATVRFLTQRRQQGV
-454 RPEQPP
+454 RPELPP
-460 L
+460 T

>member
-1 MSNTSGDNVFDTPS
+1 MLV
-15 AASLTKLLF
+15 
-24 TRCMHLTIQQPPQ
+24 
-37 GRKVDAEIDFL
+37 
-48 ELIHSFWQQ
+48 
-57 KKLIA
+57 
-62 GTVVITA
+62 TA
-69 LVAVGYVWFAQPVY
+69 LMAFGYVLFAQQIY
-83 QTSTL
+83 QTSSL

-100 NRSQVYTLPAADAL
+100 NRSQVYTLPAPDAL

-124 ENRLNFFRGHPDL
+124 ENRLNFFRDHPDL
-137 FKPLVQPGRSLEQ
+137 FKPLLQPGRTLEQ

-163 QPASNKTNS
+163 QPASNKDNS
-172 ESTYLRLELTYPATL
+172 ESSYLRLELTYPASL

-195 FVEYAINNQREQ
+195 FVDYAINKQREQ

-214 IISNRLRELETQI
+214 IISNRLRELDAQI
-227 NAARTGY
+227 NAARSSY
-234 LSEKQGKIAT
+234 LSDKQGKIASF
-244 LVEADSLQKA
+244 LEADSLQKA
-254 KLEDELKAL
+254 RLEDELKAL

-278 DEAISIAKSLGISRP
+278 DEAIAIAKSLGITRP

-324 MGSEALQAER
+324 MGSQALQAER

-347 NRISQIRKNIQL
+347 DRISQIRKNIQL

-395 NTDMSHLGLVSID
+395 NTDMSHLGLASID
-408 RKAQMPTDPIK
+408 RKAQVPTDPVK
-419 PKKTLIVAL
+419 PKKALIVAL
-428 AVVLG
+428 AMLLG
-433 LLFGLT
+433 LLLGLA
-439 IATVRFLIQRRQQGV
+439 IATVRFLTQRRQQGV
-454 RPEQPP
+454 RPELPP
-460 L
+460 T